1 MNEKEINFEF
11 ERLLKRSNKLT
22 KSFWKETKLRNRAFK
37 NCKTPDEEILAK
49 ANEINRNSIDAFNEF
64 KGEFDSFIEKLKTKS
79 NLINTENYPSQ
90 NLNKIKVG
98 STQFNFREND
108 HIYRTNTGN
117 YVNKAPIGYNL

>member
-49 ANEINRNSIDAFNEF
+49 ANEINRNSIEAFNEF

-108 HIYRTNTGN
+108 HIYRANTGN